1 MGGMMSSMW
10 IWTIIGVLVVA
21 AARRG
26 DRKDPAK
33 AVIRRW
39 AVFALIVFAL
49 NFVWEMAQGKW
60 FASMQG
66 LPFWHA
72 TLLCL
77 RATIGDLAITAA
89 AFAVAAAVV
98 KDVIWPVGQ
107 RVVSATT
114 LFIAFGLAVSITYE
128 LLAVSAGKWHYG
140 ERMPT
145 LFGLGVLPLLQWLML
160 PVAEVMLFRVIWRR
174 RWGASV

>member
-1 MGGMMSSMW
+1 M
-10 IWTIIGVLVVA
+10 
-21 AARRG
+21 
-26 DRKDPAK
+26 
-33 AVIRRW
+33 IRRW

-107 RVVSATT
+107 RVVFATT